1 MWPVSLDR
9 FAQGLPDRQ
18 AQPIEIAGICEN
30 EKCNEL
36 FFPGDEYLDID
47 GYHYCSEECALEALG
62 ARWVTAGY
70 ED

>member
-1 MWPVSLDR
+1 MFAANLDR

-18 AQPIEIAGICEN
+18 TLPLRISGACEN
-30 EKCNEL
+30 PKCNEAIY
-36 FFPGDEYLDID
+36 PGDEYLDID

-70 ED
+70 DD